1 MPRYA
6 IYFTP
11 EPTSALALAGNS
23 WLGRSPVDVEDGGSA
38 RAACP
43 FPVDADWL
51 WTMTASPRR
60 YGFHATL
67 KAPMH
72 LAAGTLPEDFIA
84 RVKAWA
90 AERPVTKVRL
100 QCATLGQFVAL
111 KPADQTSTDTL
122 RDLAGACVREF
133 EDYRAPLAGLVAID
147 RVAVFEEPEPGL
159 DFFVRAR
166 APFAGAHDCSPT
178 VTDASEHRQ

>member
-166 APFAGAHDCSPT
+166 APFAGAHD
-178 VTDASEHRQ
+178 